1 MTNYAK
7 RFWAWSKTPA
17 KPGPKGFLLLN
28 LVVAFASG
36 IARELRLRSHE
47 EQLKALAEELKGLTA
62 TGLTADAAMQSNA
75 RETKRVSDEIRAL
88 IMKNSHLDSNLK
100 ALSTNVATQSGSIL
114 DAFRRLSQT
123 EITVGKLA
131 QEVRK
136 IKQANVAETE
146 EPAEAEGE
154 FVGNTG
160 KPDGEGGYYHDEE
173 SASDAGSWDRPSD

>member
-1 MTNYAK
+1 MKYAK
-7 RFWAWSKTPA
+7 RFWAWSKTPV
-17 KPGPKGFLLLN
+17 KPSRKGFVVFN
-28 LVVAFASG
+28 LVLAFASG
-36 IARELRLRSHE
+36 VVRELRLRSHE
-47 EQLKALAEELKGLTA
+47 EQIAALTEELKGLTA
-62 TGLTADAAMQSNA
+62 SGLSADVAMQTNA

-88 IMKNSHLDSNLK
+88 IMKNSHLDSNVK

-136 IKQANVAETE
+136 LNQANVAETE
-146 EPAEAEGE
+146 EPSEESAKE

-160 KPDGEGGYYHDEE
+160 KPNGEGGYYHDPE
-173 SASDAGSWDRPSD
+173 AL